1 MPYKR
6 KDKWV
11 GQVRIKG
18 KRKEKKFKLKKDAL
32 AWENEMRTSLLKDLD
47 KSTACLAEWAESYL
61 DYCKDRFVAKTY
73 AEKRGAFKRFFQ
85 SVDATLPVADLTMTV
100 TLKHLQKQLKERS
113 GYAANKDRKNLLAGW
128 NWGIKYM
135 ESSLPV
141 PNPFLVEK
149 MPEKRSP
156 RYVPPEKDFWKVF
169 YLSKGQDRIMLL
181 TFLHLA
187 ARRGELFRLKWADID
202 FENNRIRLWT
212 RKRKNG
218 SLEADW
224 LPMTDDL
231 SCALKQWQE
240 DCPIKDKEHVF
251 ICLDEYSFCKEV
263 YGKPFKSRRHFMGRL
278 CEKANVKRFGFHAI
292 RHFTASSLY
301 KLGCDLSEIQ
311 AILRHKSPGT
321 TERYLKTIGLEKVRG
336 SLEKF
341 SKHHHEVAMQNN
353 DDEGKLPGDKIK
365 KAV

>member
-11 GQVRIKG
+11 AQVRLNG
-18 KRKEKKFKLKKDAL
+18 KRREKKFKLKKEAL
-32 AWENEMRTSLLKDLD
+32 SWENEMRTSLLEDLQ
-47 KSTACLAEWAESYL
+47 KNTTSLAEWTESYL

-73 AEKRGAFKRFFQ
+73 SEKRSAFKRFFK
-85 SVDATLPVADLTMTV
+85 SNDATLPVTDLTMKM
-100 TLKHLQKQLKERS
+100 TLKYFQKQLKNRS

-135 ESSLPV
+135 EPSLPV
-141 PNPFLVEK
+141 PNPFMVEK

-156 RYVPPEKDFWKVF
+156 RYVPPESDFWKVF
-169 YLSKGQDRIMLL
+169 NLSKGQDRIMLI

-187 ARRGELFRLKWADID
+187 ARRGELFNLKWPDVD
-202 FENNRIRLWT
+202 FENSRIRLWT

-231 SCALKQWQE
+231 CHALKKWQ
-240 DCPIKDKEHVF
+240 KDVPLKGKEHVF

-263 YGKPFKSRRHFMGRL
+263 YGKPFKQRRHFMRRL
-278 CEKANVKRFGFHAI
+278 CEKAKVKSFGFHAI

-321 TERYLKTIGLEKVRG
+321 TERYLKTIGLEKVRV

-341 SKHHHEVAMQNN
+341 SRHHQKNSKQN
-353 DDEGKLPGDKIK
+353 DDERDLKSDKIK